1 MGHLGILNQLQI
13 SLVERRQ
20 GPCKGIAWR
29 RFKPRLWSAAKQA
42 FSWAMLRS
50 LVSFIRSRGWD
61 TMGYSKFSGTME
73 VDDQSCKMFSGYAI
87 LINSVDGNALN

>member
-1 MGHLGILNQLQI
+1 MCDGAFRDTQSTSI

-61 TMGYSKFSGTME
+61 TMGYSKFAGLWRLMTNLARCSQDM
-73 VDDQSCKMFSGYAI
+73 QF
-87 LINSVDGNALN
+87 